1 MKFIVHMNIAQ
12 CTWEEEKKDIEQQRQ
27 GDSTNSIE
35 ILMLFISFVCK
46 QANLSW
52 LLLNLW
58 TVFFVFLRI
67 SFSWSLVAHMIHM
80 CAIQNNYADGFDI
93 FLRWL
98 FQIVMCVYQL
108 TKKWFGK
115 FFLWNQRKKNKWR
128 AFQLQIPL
136 LVFVQCKMLWFYHNI
151 FKPNFRSNLPE
162 MWPCNSHISTIFKRY
177 RSSTPSWLNFL
188 NIS

>member
-1 MKFIVHMNIAQ
+1 MNIAQ
-12 CTWEEEKKDIEQQRQ
+12 CTWEEEKKDIEQQQQ

-58 TVFFVFLRI
+58 TVFLFFFGFLSAGLWLRTWFTCVPFKTI
-67 SFSWSLVAHMIHM
+67 
-80 CAIQNNYADGFDI
+80 GFDV

-98 FQIVMCVYQL
+98 LQIVMCVYQL
-108 TKKWFGK
+108 TKKWFVK
-115 FFLWNQRKKNKWR
+115 VFFCEINVKKPKCR

-136 LVFVQCKMLWFYHNI
+136 LVFVQCEMLWFYHEI

-162 MWPCNSHISTIFKRY
+162 MWPCNSHISTIFQRY
-177 RSSTPSWLNFL
+177 CRPHRVD
-188 NIS
+188 